1 MVGGVV
7 MTKAMLRAELFRIK
21 GLLRDALLDDAYI
34 NGTDGGLYKAVL
46 AIWKEMNKNTY
57 E

>member
-1 MVGGVV
+1 

-21 GLLRDALLDDAYI
+21 GLIRDALLDEGYKGI
-34 NGTDGGLYKAVL
+34 PNSETDFYKAVYG
-46 AIWKEMNKNTY
+46 IWKEMNKQTY